1 MSKKSVDTESDLQT
15 YAIIG
20 AAMSVHSELGHGFL
34 EKVYQEALGLEF
46 GWRKISFQAE
56 CPIPVHY
63 RGEKLSAS
71 YRADFVCYG
80 AVLVELKA
88 LAAIGGGET
97 AQLLHYLKA
106 SGHKRGLILN
116 FGTAKLQYARLVY

>member
-46 GWRKISFQAE
+46 GWRKIS
-56 CPIPVHY
+56 
-63 RGEKLSAS
+63 
-71 YRADFVCYG
+71 
-80 AVLVELKA
+80 
-88 LAAIGGGET
+88 LAMMV
-97 AQLLHYLKA
+97 
-106 SGHKRGLILN
+106 RLIL
-116 FGTAKLQYARLVY
+116 LL

>member
-1 MSKKSVDTESDLQT
+1 MDTGSDPQT

-20 AAMSVHSELGHGFL
+20 AAMSVHSELGYGFL
-34 EKVYQEALGLEF
+34 ERVYQEALGLELLR
-46 GWRKISFQAE
+46 RKVPFQAE
-56 CPIPVHY
+56 CAIPVYY

-71 YRADFVCYG
+71 YRADFVCFG

-88 LAAIGGGET
+88 ISAIGGGEK

-106 SGHKRGLILN
+106 SGIKRGLILN
-116 FGTAKLQYARLVY
+116 FGTTKLQYIRFVH